1 MNIENNIK
9 ESLTTRYT
17 SKAFTPNAKINQEHY
32 QLILEAANM
41 APTSFGLQPFK
52 IIEVKDQETKDK
64 ILPIAFNQ
72 PQVNTCDSILIFA
85 IETDL
90 EISIQ
95 EYKSRIISLKRQDDE
110 GAEGYMKYIQS
121 FLSNMKTSGVS
132 INDWSTKQAYIALGY
147 ASMTAA
153 LLGIETACM
162 EGFIPA
168 KIDELLSLKAKNLQ
182 SVVMLCVGV
191 GAEDDANKTNPK
203 VRKTL
208 QELVIS

>member
-1 MNIENNIK
+1 MNIEKIITD
-9 ESLTTRYT
+9 SLATRYT
-17 SKAFTPNAKINQEHY
+17 SKAFTPNTNINQEHY
-32 QLILEAANM
+32 KLILEAANM

-85 IETDL
+85 IETNL
-90 EISIQ
+90 ESSIK
-95 EYKSRIISLKRQDDE
+95 EYKSRIIEYKRQDEE
-110 GAEGYMKYIQS
+110 GADGYMKYIQS
-121 FLSNMKTSGVS
+121 FLDGMKTNGASH
-132 INDWSTKQAYIALGY
+132 NDWSTKQAYIALGY

-153 LLGIETACM
+153 LLGVETACM
-162 EGFIPA
+162 EGFAPA
-168 KIDELLSLKAKNLQ
+168 KIDELLELNQKQLK

-191 GAEDDANKTNPK
+191 GAHDDANKTNPK

-208 QELVIS
+208 QELVI